1 MSLFSPLLDND
12 SRSECHKFTS
22 MDQLPIVAPT
32 KIIGQKTSPEVSE
45 IMSHLY
51 QGLDPKEQIYQL
63 FLKWFEMSEIKD
75 CTYDTLMK
83 AAGDIKARLLADYF
97 KEKARVE
104 ENKTFDLSPSP
115 LESLHTI
122 EKRKLHSIA
131 INAPMI
137 NPDIP
142 SVLRFRKKAGNF
154 REHLEGD
161 QMFFDPV
168 QDFGYSERLVA
179 SVTEIADLPPVPS
192 LEPTPQP
199 PTPTPD
205 PHPPVPPEPAILSLT
220 RFLEYRLLG
229 YISKH
234 PRATKLGRN
243 IVLMMI
249 YAFFIIQLVETALV
263 SRLLENK
270 VSFPSKCYHSG
281 LAFVLTVTL
290 RSLTRCLFPLVLSMN
305 FHHVI
310 SKRFMKGQFF
320 DDQSHKT
327 FIWEIEQEENFDVV
341 RKVIYLF
348 GDELLAMAVKSKK
361 DIKVLLTHL
370 RKEFEADM
378 HMMCI
383 TSILEGVI
391 LTLGIMSLGALE
403 YSVAD
408 IPNKMTMN
416 GTNILKL
423 FDVASCLFL
432 NIFGGLM
439 LSIFFFEFKIKF
451 LISSIINA
459 ESLSCKHKEIDTK
472 AKLNDDLK
480 KKSIFMVDAI
490 SSNWCFVEILLYL
503 GCAFYSVLLVIA
515 SASGLPLSCGIVMEK
530 ADFYEELQVHWLW
543 TVILITFFHLL
554 ATSIFAIPLVRPVG
568 IILEVAGILF
578 LYVTFEGSATSFT
591 RYMQILYAIFP
602 LCYIFWYQ
610 VVTIVHEF
618 AFAYCAKG
626 FIYAHVRRLAFC
638 ITLLMAMIVAVGFSI
653 YNEYLL
659 LGMQGS
665 DSFDRNTPQKTFNRI
680 CDTGAGIFSEYCVC
694 NSDRDP
700 FCSCLSKQI

>member
-1 MSLFSPLLDND
+1 METEPVSP
-12 SRSECHKFTS
+12 S
-22 MDQLPIVAPT
+22 
-32 KIIGQKTSPEVSE
+32 GQKPVISSG
-45 IMSHLY
+45 S
-51 QGLDPKEQIYQL
+51 KA
-63 FLKWFEMSEIKD
+63 IKMD
-75 CTYDTLMK
+75 HQQSSVDHPIEDEKVLHNIAMK
-83 AAGDIKARLLADYF
+83 
-97 KEKARVE
+97 
-104 ENKTFDLSPSP
+104 
-115 LESLHTI
+115 
-122 EKRKLHSIA
+122 
-131 INAPMI
+131 APMI
-137 NPDIP
+137 NPDNP
-142 SVLRFRKKAGNF
+142 RFLSRELGLPEVDIQNIIYQNKDNPKEQIFQLLLKWFQQAEIENRTYEILIEAAVNIKVQPLADFLRKKAGIRKISQDSILESSCEEN
-154 REHLEGD
+154 RNGCDTIKEHLEGD

-168 QDFGYSERLVA
+168 PDSGLSERLVA
-179 SVTEIADLPPVPS
+179 SATEIAGQDEPPVPPDPP
-192 LEPTPQP
+192 LEPTPP
-199 PTPTPD
+199 PTPD
-205 PHPPVPPEPAILSLT
+205 PPVPPEPAILSLT
-220 RFLEYRLLG
+220 RFFEYRLLG
-229 YISKH
+229 YVSKH

-249 YAFFIIQLVETALV
+249 YAFIIIQLVETALV

-327 FIWEIEQEENFDVV
+327 FIWKIEQEENFDVV

-378 HMMCI
+378 HVMCI

-480 KKSIFMVDAI
+480 KKSMFMVDAI

-618 AFAYCAKG
+618 AFAYCTKG
-626 FIYAHVRRLAFC
+626 FIYVHVRRLAFC
-638 ITLLMAMIVAVGFSI
+638 ITLLMAMVVAVGFSI

-680 CDTGAGIFSEYCVC
+680 CDTGAGIFSEYCIC

>member
-1 MSLFSPLLDND
+1 M
-12 SRSECHKFTS
+12 
-22 MDQLPIVAPT
+22 
-32 KIIGQKTSPEVSE
+32 
-45 IMSHLY
+45 
-51 QGLDPKEQIYQL
+51 
-63 FLKWFEMSEIKD
+63 
-75 CTYDTLMK
+75 
-83 AAGDIKARLLADYF
+83 
-97 KEKARVE
+97 E

-142 SVLRFRKKAGNF
+142 SVLHFRKKAGNF

-168 QDFGYSERLVA
+168 PDFSPSERLVA

-199 PTPTPD
+199 PTPTPG

-229 YISKH
+229 YVSKH

-290 RSLTRCLFPLVLSMN
+290 CSLTRCLFPLVLSMN
-305 FHHVI
+305 FQHVI

-327 FIWEIEQEENFDVV
+327 FIWEIEQEKNFDVV

-378 HMMCI
+378 HVMCI

-391 LTLGIMSLGALE
+391 LTLGTMSLGALE

-423 FDVASCLFL
+423 FDIASCLFL

-480 KKSIFMVDAI
+480 KKSMFMVDAI

-602 LCYIFWYQ
+602 LCYIFWHQ

-680 CDTGAGIFSEYCVC
+680 CDTGAGIFSEYCIC